1 MISLTTSV
9 THRVKCSGE
18 LAVPHRHAVDT
29 CVVAI
34 SLDLH
39 PLFLMPIPAV
49 DDPPGVIA
57 VIGDLFNVPR
67 SCVLHVGRVA
77 VERLLIAGWHLKRH
91 GDSILQRSYVRLV
104 NNDKGNVGVAG

>member
-9 THRVKCSGE
+9 THRVKCSGGG

-34 SLDLH
+34 TLDLH

-67 SCVLHVGRVA
+67 SCVPHVGRVA
-77 VERLLIAGWHLKRH
+77 VEGLLVAGWGSVEWHT
-91 GDSILQRSYVRLV
+91 IL
-104 NNDKGNVGVAG
+104 